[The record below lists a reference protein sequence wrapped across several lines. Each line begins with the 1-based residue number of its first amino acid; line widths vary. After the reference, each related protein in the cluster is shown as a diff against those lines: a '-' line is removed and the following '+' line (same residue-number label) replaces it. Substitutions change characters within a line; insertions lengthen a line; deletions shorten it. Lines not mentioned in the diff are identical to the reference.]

1 MSKIQVTIEK
11 AKSVS
16 GKVNAP
22 IGTYIENNYNN
33 LTNKPTINNVMLQ
46 GDVSLTEL
54 GIKNMSELEYEEV
67 T

>member
-11 AKSVS
+11 TKSVS
-16 GKVNAP
+16 AKVNAP
-22 IGTYIENNYNN
+22 IGTYIENNNNN
-33 LTNKPTINNVMLQ
+33 LTNKPTINNVKLQ
-46 GDVSLTEL
+46 GDVSLSEL